1 MDRPMLKNYINL
13 TEICWGLEINVFKQY
28 IINVVWK
35 GCQGFDLDFFVGFLV
50 LFICKDCA
58 GIMAEISNSC
68 AISTLRTTSQ
78 PLLLDYAN

>member
-1 MDRPMLKNYINL
+1 MWFGRGVRALIW
-13 TEICWGLEINVFKQY
+13 I
-28 IINVVWK
+28 
-35 GCQGFDLDFFVGFLV
+35 FFVGFLV